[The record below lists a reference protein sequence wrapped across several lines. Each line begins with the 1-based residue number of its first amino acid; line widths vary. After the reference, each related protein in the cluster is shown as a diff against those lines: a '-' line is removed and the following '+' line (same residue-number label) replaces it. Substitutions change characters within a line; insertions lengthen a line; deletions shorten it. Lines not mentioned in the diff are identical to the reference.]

1 MMVPGNRAAESAS
14 GHMYP
19 MELRM
24 VTKGRTR
31 SMTGK
36 ALDRQHIS
44 GTQCRPLQKME
55 GLKLHEGILT
65 QKITTKNQQKSGDIT
80 KELNMFKKGFGKDGI
95 QNEHLAKQNSDAY
108 LSTCKILRSPA
119 KLMARLASTW
129 K

>member
-1 MMVPGNRAAESAS
+1 MMVPDNRAAESAS

-65 QKITTKNQQKSGDIT
+65 QKNYDKKSAEIWRHYQGAHYVQ
-80 KELNMFKKGFGKDGI
+80 EGFWQGWHSKRTFG
-95 QNEHLAKQNSDAY
+95 
-108 LSTCKILRSPA
+108 
-119 KLMARLASTW
+119 
-129 K
+129 